1 MWAARI
7 ESNETSF
14 YQEGKN
20 LNYYTAAAN
29 GTAIIFNILVIPK
42 MSNKIHTLSQTPA
55 SLWSSH
61 YDLSQWSY
69 REND

>member
-20 LNYYTAAAN
+20 LDYYTAAAN

-55 SLWSSH
+55 SL
-61 YDLSQWSY
+61 
-69 REND
+69 